1 MWPLASVRA
10 AIRDSGSARQA
21 IIPSVLLMAR
31 DGCIGI
37 CMSAAMGGCLHTVQV
52 VQAMGQK
59 LPQEHIDFYRAI
71 DDLLWN
77 EWDPIGISTM
87 DWPRDEYHAYLPR
100 VFSLAMGTNEP
111 QVIADYLEWAAVER
125 MALDPDMGH
134 AMEIAGKVL
143 AKKQEYGL

>member
-1 MWPLASVRA
+1 MAIGFCAGCDPGFWECPSSYHSLGPLDGEGWMHRDLHVR
-10 AIRDSGSARQA
+10 RHGR
-21 IIPSVLLMAR
+21 
-31 DGCIGI
+31 
-37 CMSAAMGGCLHTVQV
+37 MSPYSQV
-52 VQAMGQK
+52 VQEMGQK

-71 DDLLWN
+71 DDLLWS

-125 MALDPDMGH
+125 MALDPNRGH
-134 AMEIAGKVL
+134 SLEIARRVL
-143 AKKQEYGL
+143 AKKQKYGL

>member
-1 MWPLASVRA
+1 MDLHVR
-10 AIRDSGSARQA
+10 RHGR
-21 IIPSVLLMAR
+21 
-31 DGCIGI
+31 
-37 CMSAAMGGCLHTVQV
+37 MSPYSQV
-52 VQAMGQK
+52 VQEMGQK

-71 DDLLWN
+71 DDLLWS

-125 MALDPDMGH
+125 MALDPNRGH
-134 AMEIAGKVL
+134 SLEIARRVL
-143 AKKQEYGL
+143 AKKQKYGL